1 MLHCSRSAGANTYGS
16 LVFSLV
22 DGGGHD
28 LLLVLGG
35 GGGDCLVVGLV
46 LSLVFDL
53 RNGLDLSHVDGHC
66 LLALPVIPLSG
77 LEHRGGSRG
86 EEKGGDSQV
95 LHVGCLVLTID
106 MGISH
111 KAG

>member
-1 MLHCSRSAGANTYGS
+1 MLHWSRSTWANTYGS
-16 LVFSLV
+16 LVFGLV

-28 LLLVLGG
+28 LFLVFGG
-35 GGGDCLVVGLV
+35 GGGDRLVVGLV

-53 RNGLDLSHVDGHC
+53 RNGLDLSDVDGDG
-66 LLALPVIPLSG
+66 LLALPVIPLPG

-95 LHVGCLVLTID
+95 LHLGCWMLTID
-106 MGISH
+106 IGISH